1 MTDPRLTEALV
12 KVETDLR
19 ELGIAWALIGGLAV
33 SAWTEPRT
41 TRDVDVAVAVEG
53 DPEAEDLVREMTAR
67 GYELLESLEHKDANR
82 LSTVRL
88 NMTGRHEGVIADLL
102 FASSGIERELVDA
115 AVPVEILPGLTVP
128 LARIGHLLA
137 LKVLAL
143 EGEIPL
149 KRPQD
154 FADIR
159 ELLEVA
165 DARELRRA
173 QDALELISRRG
184 FNRGKDI
191 QGEFEERLQRF
202 RDSQA
207 RGTSGARP

>member
-19 ELGIAWALIGGLAV
+19 ELGVPWALVGGLAV

-41 TRDVDVAVAVEG
+41 TRDVDVALAVEE

-67 GYELLESLEHKDANR
+67 GYKLLESLEHKDAHR

-88 NMTGRHEGVIADLL
+88 GMAGKHEGVIADLL
-102 FASSGIERELVDA
+102 FASSGIERELVEA
-115 AVPVEILPGLTVP
+115 AVPFKVLPDFSVP

-143 EGEIPL
+143 RPDRPQE
-149 KRPQD
+149 RPQD
-154 FADIR
+154 LADIR
-159 ELLEVA
+159 ELLKVA
-165 DARELRRA
+165 DDQELRRA
-173 QDALELISRRG
+173 REALELISRRPYD
-184 FNRGKDI
+184 RGKDLLA
-191 QGEFEERLQRF
+191 EFESQLQQF

-207 RGTSGARP
+207 ERGSGY